1 MGWVTRYLVIQDGL
15 SEFLGRAISWLT
27 LAMIAVLMLE
37 IVARYFLN
45 APTIWAHEL
54 STMLYGGFCLL
65 AGAYTLRHRGHV
77 RSEVIWGLLGP
88 RGKAACDT
96 LIFGIGLFVMGIF
109 FKMSVDF
116 AAESW
121 AVKEYSNKSVWQP
134 ALYPIKT
141 VIPIAVG
148 LVWLQN
154 LAEFLR
160 SLLTALGVA
169 YDDPRDGEAA
179 DDQDP
184 SHTPILIDGDAEEA
198 VNGSSDSTQTR

>member
-15 SEFLGRAISWLT
+15 SEYVGRAISWLT

-45 APTIWAHEL
+45 SPTIWAHEL
-54 STMLYGGFCLL
+54 STMLYGGFCML

-88 RGKAACDT
+88 RGKAGCDT
-96 LIFGIGLFVMGIF
+96 LIFAIGLLVMGVF
-109 FKMSVDF
+109 FKMSVEF

-141 VIPIAVG
+141 AIPLAVG

-160 SLLTALGVA
+160 AALTAFGVA
-169 YDDPRDGEAA
+169 YEDPRENEAVDG
-179 DDQDP
+179 QDP
-184 SHTPILIDGDAEEA
+184 SHTPVLIDGDAEEA
-198 VNGSSDSTQTR
+198 VHGHGDKT

>member
-15 SEFLGRAISWLT
+15 SEFVGRAISWLT

-45 APTIWAHEL
+45 SPTIWAHEM
-54 STMLYGGFCLL
+54 STMLYGGFCIL
-65 AGAYTLRHRGHV
+65 AGAFTLRHRGHV
-77 RSEVIWGLLGP
+77 RSEVIWGMLGT
-88 RGKAACDT
+88 RARAVCDVI
-96 LIFGIGLFVMGIF
+96 IFAIGLLVMGIF
-109 FKMSVDF
+109 FVMAVEF

-121 AVKEYSNKSVWQP
+121 AVREYSNKSIWQP

-141 VIPIAVG
+141 VIPVAVG

-160 SLLTALGVA
+160 AFLTAIGV
-169 YDDPRDGEAA
+169 DFEDPREGEVAH
-179 DDQDP
+179 DVDP
-184 SHTPILIDGDAEEA
+184 EYVPTLMDGDANEA
-198 VNGSSDSTQTR
+198 VNGSKH